1 MWWELTVSLATEPYG
16 RLTYYR
22 IYSPSMAR
30 YYNRLYCCR
39 MVLVWYSAFVSGLVT
54 EQCYGV
60 NVFNDLAFTTRR
72 GTCFVWFNLRGCV
85 TQWVARLTRNVEIV
99 GSSPITGPCC
109 FIEQYIL
116 PFLLSP
122 VWIQERILAWY
133 HNRTKLNWGPYGRLT
148 YQISPLVK
156 YRQNENQKFNKRTY
170 LFKARPLSNSNL
182 EAIGLPQTK
191 IMFTFMLV
199 FLDI

>member
-1 MWWELTVSLATEPYG
+1 
-16 RLTYYR
+16 
-22 IYSPSMAR
+22 
-30 YYNRLYCCR
+30 
-39 MVLVWYSAFVSGLVT
+39 
-54 EQCYGV
+54 
-60 NVFNDLAFTTRR
+60 
-72 GTCFVWFNLRGCV
+72 
-85 TQWVARLTRNVEIV
+85 
-99 GSSPITGPCC
+99 
-109 FIEQYIL
+109 
-116 PFLLSP
+116 LLSP

-133 HNRTKLNWGPYGRLT
+133 HIRTKLNWGPYGRLT